1 MKKAQEEQARE
12 MEMLKNRTDTQ
23 DRQLQDVS
31 LKASELIEKQTQLAQ
46 GLLEQ
51 QQKEYIPAPPPYA
64 MTDAINELRSDL
76 EAIDDNEAGEK
87 IKSWIEQR

>member
-1 MKKAQEEQARE
+1 M
-12 MEMLKNRTDTQ
+12 
-23 DRQLQDVS
+23 
-31 LKASELIEKQTQLAQ
+31 
-46 GLLEQ
+46 EQ

-76 EAIDDNEAGEK
+76 EAIDENEAGEK